1 MSNLNKV
8 FLVGRLTRDPE
19 LRYTPNGKPV
29 CDFTIAINKIY
40 EKDKKQVKETVFVDV
55 TVWNKSAEATAEY
68 MKKGKTI
75 LIEGELRMDEWKSKE
90 GEKRSKMRVTA
101 KTVQFLS
108 SKEPQDQ
115 APESDDESSPIA
127 VEPDEPELKQQEL
140 TEKVCH

>member
-1 MSNLNKV
+1 MANLNKV

-19 LRYTPNGKPV
+19 LRYTPSGKAV

-115 APESDDESSPIA
+115 APESDDEPSPIA